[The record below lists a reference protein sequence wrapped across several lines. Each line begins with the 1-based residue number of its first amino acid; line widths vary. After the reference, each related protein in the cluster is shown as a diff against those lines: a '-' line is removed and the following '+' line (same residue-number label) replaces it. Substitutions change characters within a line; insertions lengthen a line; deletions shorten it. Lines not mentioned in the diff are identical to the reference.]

1 MNKNNFCL
9 IFSYLKGEKLKL
21 GLYLLLVIIT
31 YFPAL
36 ISAFFWGLAL
46 EALVTQKIINFIT
59 YIILW
64 ESIQILCYAILPIP
78 RDYIA
83 NYLEIKFS
91 KNVLK
96 DLYHKITELPAIAF
110 EEIGVGEFIN

>member
-36 ISAFFWGLAL
+36 ISAFFG
-46 EALVTQKIINFIT
+46 
-59 YIILW
+59 
-64 ESIQILCYAILPIP
+64 
-78 RDYIA
+78 D
-83 NYLEIKFS
+83 
-91 KNVLK
+91 
-96 DLYHKITELPAIAF
+96 
-110 EEIGVGEFIN
+110 